1 MNKRMKKKYREYYKK
16 EMMHIMIYNRA
27 HIEWAYAKYLPIFK
41 NIRNYQRAVKYR
53 LKLHMKTGDPRLLC
67 CPWGEPIGKNKNYD
81 YLRKAF
87 SEWSGPR
94 MCELSAKHILP
105 YVNAEA
111 GYYAKYYMIMAW
123 KTSIDDLINMQKPE
137 PVAKEVFENRTD
149 ETIQH
154 CEEMLDAMTSDRKAV
169 KEKILNGEDVPIP
182 DNTSLEYRIATYNDY
197 GAHGEES

>member
-41 NIRNYQRAVKYR
+41 DIRNYQRAVKYR
-53 LKLHMKTGDPRLLC
+53 LHTHMKTGDPSLLSC
-67 CPWGEPIGKNKNYD
+67 RWGEPFGKNKNYD
-81 YLRKAF
+81 YIRKAF

-94 MCELSAKHILP
+94 MCELSAKHLL
-105 YVNAEA
+105 YGNSEA
-111 GYYAKYYMIMAW
+111 SYYAKYYHIMSW
-123 KTSIDDLINMQKPE
+123 KTMADILACMQKPD
-137 PVAKEVFENRTD
+137 PVAKEVFENKTD

-154 CEEMLDAMTSDRKAV
+154 CEEMLDVMTDNRKVV

-197 GAHGEES
+197 GAHGEGS

>member
-27 HIEWAYAKYLPIFK
+27 HIEWAYAKHLPIFK

-53 LKLHMKTGDPRLLC
+53 LHTHMKIGDPSLLSC
-67 CPWGEPIGKNKNYD
+67 RWGEPLGKNKNYD
-81 YLRKAF
+81 YIRKAF

-94 MCELSAKHILP
+94 MCELSAKHLL
-105 YVNAEA
+105 YGNSEA
-111 GYYAKYYMIMAW
+111 SYYAKYYHIMSW
-123 KTSIDDLINMQKPE
+123 KVMADILACMQNPE
-137 PVAKEVFENRTD
+137 PVAKEAFENKTD

-154 CEEMLDAMTSDRKAV
+154 CEEMLDVTTSDRKAV